1 MKTIELPY
9 HIHNQTKSKLKSIRY
24 KLHILTLIFSQHCV
38 ANVHAVREE
47 ERNVKRQIKKK
58 NT

>member
-47 ERNVKRQIKKK
+47 ERNVKKT
-58 NT
+58 N